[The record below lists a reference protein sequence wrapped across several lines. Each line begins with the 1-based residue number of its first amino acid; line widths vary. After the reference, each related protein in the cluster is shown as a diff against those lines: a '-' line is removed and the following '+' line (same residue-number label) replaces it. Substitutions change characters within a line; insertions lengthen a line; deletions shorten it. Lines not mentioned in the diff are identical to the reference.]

1 MAEGIKKIGKIKG
14 KVVSAKMEQTL
25 VVAVESLKTHSKYLK
40 KYRSTKKYKVHN
52 PEKKYQEGDTVE
64 FVQCKP
70 VSKDKRH
77 IVI

>member
-70 VSKDKRH
+70 ISKDKRH
-77 IVI
+77 IVL